1 MATLY
6 DRIEDNI
13 GSTVFNITD
22 DTDDVMYK
30 TILTRFCKEGVR
42 DVVDKQLAVNPK
54 DMHLFCQ
61 NIFVRNMGKFGD
73 GTNTLT
79 FGEYSIPWKDS
90 DGGYKIDNNYVL
102 YVAREYGGIVVPC
115 HEISAEK
122 GLRITDPE
130 SIYYTGTD
138 YRNPVFYRASSK
150 LYVYPTLSDIDEGRA
165 SIVKYDDKF
174 TVEDEKIPYFPGH
187 LLFLVVLYASSK
199 ALKLLLNQ
207 KRKEYEDSY
216 STPDKTWKALYG
228 DSATIPTLPEFPED
242 VPEFGEG
249 FSLAYLFPSI
259 DFDEDGTA
267 ETETVQKVFSNVWDR
282 IHTEEETDL
291 VSSELSRFNAIMTE
305 YQNQLGTL
313 EKRAQQVLG
322 KFTAQLQD
330 FQKKYQ
336 TVMDVWTRYQASY
349 AKSAEIL
356 LAEITRMETDYG
368 KNFFPKHYQEKQK
381 KEGSV

>member
-6 DRIEDNI
+6 ERIEDTI
-13 GSTVFNITD
+13 GPAVFSTIN
-22 DTDDVMYK
+22 DTAGTKYK
-30 TILTRFCKEGVR
+30 SILTRFAKEAIR

-73 GTNTLT
+73 GTNVLT
-79 FGEYSIPWKDS
+79 FGEYSLPWKDS

-102 YVAREYGGIVVPC
+102 YVAREFGGIVVPC

-122 GLRITDPE
+122 GLRVTDPE

-138 YRNPVFYRASSK
+138 FRNPVFYRASSK
-150 LYVYPTLSDIDEGRA
+150 LYVYPTLSDVDEGRA

-174 TVEDEKIPYFPGH
+174 VIDDNKIAYFPNH
-187 LLFLVVLYASSK
+187 LLFLVVLYASTK

-228 DSATIPTLPEFPED
+228 QNATIPTLPDFPTD
-242 VPEFGEG
+242 IPDFGDG
-249 FSLAYLFPSI
+249 FSLSYLFPSI
-259 DFDEDGTA
+259 DFDEDGTS
-267 ETETVQKVFSNVWDR
+267 EVETVTKVFENLWNR
-282 IHTEEETDL
+282 IHIEEETDL
-291 VSSELSRFNAIMTE
+291 VSSEIGRFNSIVSE
-305 YQNQLGTL
+305 YTTQLSTL
-313 EKRAQQVLG
+313 TTRAQQVIG
-322 KFTAQLQD
+322 KFTAQMTE
-330 FQKKYQ
+330 FQNKFT

-349 AKSAEIL
+349 AKSSEIL
-356 LAEITRMETDYG
+356 SVEIQRIEGDYN
-368 KNFFPKHYQEKQK
+368 KHFYPKHYQDKLK